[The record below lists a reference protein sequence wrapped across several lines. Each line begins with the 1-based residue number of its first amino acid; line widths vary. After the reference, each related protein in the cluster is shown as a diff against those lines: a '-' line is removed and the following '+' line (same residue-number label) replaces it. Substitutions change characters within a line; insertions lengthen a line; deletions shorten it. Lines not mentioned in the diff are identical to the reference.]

1 MLQIRKILV
10 PVDFSRHSAK
20 ALDYAIELARK
31 FDASIHILHSYPIH
45 VGGVTPYGVAFPESL
60 ERDWRAAAQQQ
71 LDAWGDKVSA
81 AGLEV
86 SLSLT
91 PMAAAEAVAETA
103 EEIGADLVVM
113 GTRGL
118 SGLKHVLLGSVAER
132 TLRSAPC
139 PVLAVK
145 DAGAGDE

>member
-1 MLQIRKILV
+1 MLRIRKILV
-10 PVDFSRHSAK
+10 PVDFSGHSAK
-20 ALDYAIELARK
+20 ALDYAIEVAKK
-31 FDASIHILHSYPIH
+31 FEASIHILHSYPIH
-45 VGGVTPYGVAFPESL
+45 VGGVTPYGVAFPETL

-71 LDAWGDKVSA
+71 LDAWGEKVNA
-81 AGLEV
+81 AGIEV

-91 PMAAAEAVAETA
+91 PLAASEAVAETA

-132 TLRSAPC
+132 TLRTAPC
-139 PVLAVK
+139 PVLTVK
-145 DAGAGDE
+145 DPSAEDE